1 MYIKDT
7 IIIIIII
14 IISIVIIIIITIIIF
29 ILGQGTLFLT
39 EYKIGLEFYLIIL
52 TCIPRLLQSAYL
64 WKRLE
69 KAVESLALTF
79 FRFVWNRIFLKEHNN

>member
-14 IISIVIIIIITIIIF
+14 IIITIVIIIIITIIIF

-39 EYKIGLEFYLIIL
+39 EYKIGLEFSLIIL

-64 WKRLE
+64 
-69 KAVESLALTF
+69 
-79 FRFVWNRIFLKEHNN
+79 

>member
-29 ILGQGTLFLT
+29 ILGQGTLFLK
-39 EYKIGLEFYLIIL
+39 ECNIGLDFYLIIL
-52 TCIPRLLQSAYL
+52 TCIPRLLQSAY
-64 WKRLE
+64 
-69 KAVESLALTF
+69 
-79 FRFVWNRIFLKEHNN
+79 I